1 MKKFAVAATMAAALM
16 CGTAA
21 QATDLEVTQWWTSGG
36 EAAAVKVFADSF
48 DALPGGDHWV
58 DGAIAGSGDVANPLI
73 ISRILGGNP
82 MGATQMN
89 TGRDAEDLIKAG
101 LMTDLTD
108 LANQEGWF
116 DAIRPKKLFESC
128 IFDGKVYC
136 VPVNI
141 HSQQWLWL
149 SDAAFKTAGLPVPK
163 DWNEYVADF
172 PKLKEAGIIPM
183 SVGQGWPI
191 NTMWGVLLASIGG
204 PDLFRQINID
214 KNADAVRSDDF
225 KKVAQALADVRDAT
239 DSSAIVPLWNDA
251 TNLVIQGKAAGNIM
265 GDWAQGEF
273 QVAGQVAGTDYECL
287 PGLGLRDIVDT
298 GGDAFYFPKNDNADI
313 QKAQLKLAKMLLS
326 PDVQVAFNL
335 KKGSMPVRGDVDTSK
350 ANDCMKKGLKILEN
364 PENVLPT
371 GDQTFSSDTQG
382 QLQDLVLSFF
392 ADKSMTVDDLQAQYA
407 DIVASAS

>member
-1 MKKFAVAATMAAALM
+1 
-16 CGTAA
+16 
-21 QATDLEVTQWWTSGG
+21 
-36 EAAAVKVFADSF
+36 VKVFADSF
-48 DALPGGDHWV
+48 DALGTDKWV
-58 DGAIAGSGDVANPLI
+58 DGAIAGGGDTANPII

-89 TGRDAEDLIKAG
+89 TGRDAEQLIQAG
-101 LMTDLTD
+101 LMQDLTSV
-108 LANQEGWF
+108 A
-116 DAIRPKKLFESC
+116 DAEHWKDVIRPAKLMDSCMFE
-128 IFDGKVYC
+128 GKMYC

-141 HSQQWLWL
+141 HSTQWLWL
-149 SDAAFKTAGLPVPK
+149 SDAAFKKAGIPTPTN
-163 DWNEYVADF
+163 WNEYVADF

-191 NTMWGVLLASIGG
+191 NTMWGVLLASVGG
-204 PDLFRQINID
+204 PDLFRQINIE

-239 DSSAIVPLWNDA
+239 DSNAIVPLWNDA

-273 QVAGQVAGTDYECL
+273 QVAGQVAGQDYECL

-298 GGDAFYFPKNDNADI
+298 GGDAFYFPKNDDPDI

-350 ANDCMKKGLKILEN
+350 ANECMQKGLKILEN

-407 DIVASAS
+407 DIVANAN